1 MDGDATV
8 RITAVEHAVPRP
20 GFDGLFHRVT
30 FEIASGDIT
39 PFVVPIWVHEA
50 FPDTEIER
58 TARLFLA
65 ISLQDAADAAS
76 QSDAEIAETSEDQ
89 AAELHL
95 TSAMRTAR

>member
-8 RITAVEHAVPRP
+8 RITAVDHAVPRP

-76 QSDAEIAETSEDQ
+76 QSDADTEDQ
-89 AAELHL
+89 AAELPL
-95 TSAMRTAR
+95 TSAVRTTR